1 MVKKTLTVSKN
12 DIERKWYLIDAEN
25 VRLGKLA
32 SAAAKLLMGK
42 EKKAF
47 VRNLEIGDSVVVIN
61 AEKISVSADKL
72 NTKKYYRHTGFPGGI
87 KEETLGHLLNRKPQD
102 SIMFAVKGM
111 LPNNKMRDRLLT
123 NLHVFKGSE
132 HKHEAQNPVKIEI
145 K

>member
-1 MVKKTLTVSKN
+1 MVKTLTVSKN
-12 DIERKWYLIDAEN
+12 DIERKWYLIDAED

-32 SAAAKLLMGK
+32 TNAANLLMGK
-42 EKKAF
+42 GKKTF

-87 KEETLGHLLNRKPQD
+87 KEETLGHLLDRKPENA
-102 SIMFAVKGM
+102 IMMAVRGM
-111 LPNNKMRDRLLT
+111 LPKNKMGDKLIT
-123 NLHVFKGSE
+123 NLHVFKGAD
-132 HKHEAQNPVKIEI
+132 HKHEAQNPVKFQI